1 MRHRKPR
8 SGKLP
13 IKLIIIVL
21 VVLGGGAFAATRFMG
36 KGEETDQTAEGTAEG
51 GKEAAEAESQESP
64 AQTATLGEFLV
75 NIRSKDGQLRYLKAE
90 ISAVVHETADKD
102 DKGKKKK
109 GHGHDAS
116 DESEA
121 ELPPASQRYARD
133 VTIAVLAN
141 QQFETLR
148 TAEGKR
154 QLKATLQQKL
164 DAALGGYRVSDI
176 LFTAFVMQ

>member
-51 GKEAAEAESQESP
+51 GKEAAQAESQESP

-109 GHGHDAS
+109 GH
-116 DESEA
+116 ESEA

>member
-51 GKEAAEAESQESP
+51 GKEAAQAESQESP

-102 DKGKKKK
+102 DKGKKK